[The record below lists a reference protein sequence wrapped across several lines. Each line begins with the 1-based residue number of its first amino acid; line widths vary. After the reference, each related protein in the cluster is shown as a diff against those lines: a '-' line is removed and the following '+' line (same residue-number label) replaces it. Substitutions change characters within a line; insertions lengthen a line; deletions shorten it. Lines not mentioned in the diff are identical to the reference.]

1 MFTPEGFTAFSQLP
15 RLWFMA
21 TAEVSTQSSTPLA
34 DVGLL
39 IQRVGVGAAMIQA
52 GLRKA
57 LDFNTTVNSMESGG
71 WRLAKFAAFIV
82 TRPRPQAA

>member
-1 MFTPEGFTAFSQLP
+1 MFTLEEFTAFSQPP
-15 RLWFMA
+15 RLRIMA
-21 TAEVSTQSSTPLA
+21 TTEVSTPSSTSLA

-39 IQRVGVGAAMIQA
+39 ILRVGVGAAMIQA